1 LPYDSR
7 PGEVPIMTDADAT
20 AALRAADPTLGRLID
35 AVGPIDLTSWRS
47 RWTLDPFRSLA
58 RAIVGQQIAGAA
70 ARAIFGRLQSFIGDR
85 DPAAAI
91 AAASDEDL
99 RAIGLSA
106 NKMAAVRDLSA
117 RTLDGR
123 LALDRMSSLTDEEAR
138 TQLTAV
144 RGIGPWTAD
153 LFLLGQLGRPDILP
167 AGDLGIRRAVMEA
180 YGLPAMPSEREVLGI
195 AVPWRPYRSLAT
207 AYLYA
212 SLDAVPVPRGQA
224 TAAGSRARRK
234 P

>member
-1 LPYDSR
+1 LSYDSP
-7 PGEVPIMTDADAT
+7 PGKVPKMTDADAT

-35 AVGPIDLTSWRS
+35 AAGPIDLTSWRS

-91 AAASDEDL
+91 AAASDEEL

-106 NKMAAVRDLSA
+106 NKMAALRDLSA

-123 LALDRMSSLTDEEAR
+123 LALDRMSTLTDEDAR

-167 AGDLGIRRAVMEA
+167 VGDLGIRRAVMEA
-180 YGLPAMPSEREVLGI
+180 YGLPAMPSEREVLRI
-195 AVPWRPYRSLAT
+195 AEPWRPYRSLAT

-212 SLDAVPVPRGQA
+212 SLDAVPEHRGQPA
-224 TAAGSRARRK
+224 PASSGARRK
-234 P
+234 S